1 MLFPTCSDEKLIFF
15 KCQREKKN
23 MIIHLDKLYYL
34 VERNWRRK
42 SKFHFSRLFRL
53 LVAFVCMCQHGTRR
67 KAKEKRNRLC
77 TLCPTKATDKIF
89 FFFSAHFCVR
99 VSKKK
104 NRDRQTDSGGVVA
117 AAAAIVYG

>member
-1 MLFPTCSDEKLIFF
+1 MST
-15 KCQREKKN
+15 RKKK

-104 NRDRQTDSGGVVA
+104 EKQRQTDRLGRSSSSSSSNCVRLRELKKA
-117 AAAAIVYG
+117 SRFAS

>member
-1 MLFPTCSDEKLIFF
+1 
-15 KCQREKKN
+15 

-89 FFFSAHFCVR
+89 FFFQRISVCV
-99 VSKKK
+99 SLKKKK